1 MDYRDIPTMM
11 SLGDKLS
18 TNYQL
23 DITLADIQSIGILL
37 QRLSWWLMLV
47 LLRVHMYHVLR
58 LFPLLLFQSVPYY
71 VTHWRCCSNTSITTS
86 IELLFNCVMN

>member
-1 MDYRDIPTMM
+1 MDYRDILTTM

-37 QRLSWWLMLV
+37 PRLSWWLMLV

-71 VTHWRCCSNTSITTS
+71 VTHWRCYNSTSMTYRFYY
-86 IELLFNCVMN
+86 LFML